1 MSHSK
6 SFQIQQ
12 LLPVHVGWLQTCHRS
27 WSCLILC
34 ILELINRSLPE
45 GNQTQRLDRL
55 QWWPELLEH
64 PADLK
69 ISTFFLAP
77 RTGFRAIKLMTS
89 ADGCSEHN
97 GYQSFTQFELEY
109 LVHLLLNSSP
119 LGLCASIFAESF
131 SINIPLKGFS
141 LNVQTICLVYFP
153 NYPTFAGLGRT
164 RDFTVIIFSIPAD
177 PFCPR

>member
-12 LLPVHVGWLQTCHRS
+12 LLPVRVGRLQTRHRS

-34 ILELINRSLPE
+34 TLELINRSLPE

-64 PADLK
+64 PTDLK

-89 ADGCSEHN
+89 ADGCSKHN
-97 GYQSFTQFELEY
+97 GCQSLTQFERED
-109 LVHLLLNSSP
+109 LVHLPFVADRTAHLSAFEPAHLLR
-119 LGLCASIFAESF
+119 ASTLISH
-131 SINIPLKGFS
+131 SKD
-141 LNVQTICLVYFP
+141 FP
-153 NYPTFAGLGRT
+153 
-164 RDFTVIIFSIPAD
+164 
-177 PFCPR
+177 